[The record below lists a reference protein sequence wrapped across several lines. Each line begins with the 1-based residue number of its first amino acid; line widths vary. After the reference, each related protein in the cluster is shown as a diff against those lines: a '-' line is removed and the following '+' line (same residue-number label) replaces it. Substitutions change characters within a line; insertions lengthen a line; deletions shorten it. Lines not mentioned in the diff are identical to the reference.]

1 MLACLDRNSEAQ
13 DTQASH
19 GFALPVRA
27 QSQQHQRGGAEGK
40 DMGHSM
46 PERMRSSGRPVRLQR
61 DCSET
66 NHPDNRDAPKCLP
79 AQHSTQVNTLK
90 PQFREIM
97 SAFPELMI
105 MPYGKFFA
113 LSVVLVA
120 GLPLAGQQ
128 DPAHPVYATAAT
140 DLNSATTNLPIQ
152 KVGAEDLIGLQ
163 VYDAP
168 EFTRTVRI
176 AADGT
181 IRLPMLKEKL
191 RVDGLYPSDI
201 EVLLGEALK
210 REGLFV
216 DPFVTVNV
224 VEYHSRPISVGG
236 AVRTPVIFQA
246 VGKVTLLDA
255 LARAGGLAPDI
266 VSGATGSE
274 VVVTRPNG
282 DSGPPSIQRI
292 PVKPLM
298 SGSDPELNITLIGGE
313 EIRVPEVNKIVVT
326 GNVTQPGVYPVLDP
340 IETNTVKS
348 AVAQAKGLAQ
358 YWATIGYIY
367 RMDDKGAV
375 HEIEIPLR
383 KIMNR
388 KAPDVQL
395 QARDV
400 LYVPDSSGRR
410 ITQESV
416 QLLMGMGPAVTN
428 ALIYTTVR

>member
-1 MLACLDRNSEAQ
+1 MGFPGRPIWLEGDRN
-13 DTQASH
+13 QAH
-19 GFALPVRA
+19 
-27 QSQQHQRGGAEGK
+27 
-40 DMGHSM
+40 D
-46 PERMRSSGRPVRLQR
+46 
-61 DCSET
+61 
-66 NHPDNRDAPKCLP
+66 PDNRDDPKGLP
-79 AQHSTQVNTLK
+79 GEHDTQVNISSLSG
-90 PQFREIM
+90 REIIRD
-97 SAFPELMI
+97 FPELTM
-105 MPYGKFFA
+105 MRYGNFFA

-120 GLPLAGQQ
+120 ALPLVAQQ
-128 DPAHPVYATAAT
+128 DPAHPIYSTPAP
-140 DLNSATTNLPIQ
+140 DLNSASTNLPIQ
-152 KVGAEDLIGLQ
+152 KVGPEDLIGLS

-201 EVLLGEALK
+201 EVLLAEALK
-210 REGLFV
+210 REELFV

-282 DSGPPSIQRI
+282 DSGPPSVQRI

-298 SGSDPELNITLIGGE
+298 SGADPEMNITLIGGE
-313 EIRVPEVNKIVVT
+313 EIRVPEVSKIVVT

-340 IETNTVKS
+340 LETNTVKS

-358 YWATIGYIY
+358 YYANTGYIY
-367 RMDDKGAV
+367 RMDEKGAV

-383 KIMNR
+383 KIMTR

-410 ITQESV
+410 ITQETV
-416 QLLMGMGPAVTN
+416 TMLMGMGPAVTN
-428 ALIYTTVR
+428 ALIYTQVR